1 MVVGRSEGS
10 VHVVL
15 EFVGNERER
24 EKRTTNCKIHVYKI
38 PPRCEA

>member
-1 MVVGRSEGS
+1 MVVERSEGS

-24 EKRTTNCKIHVYKI
+24 DKQIEKYMYTKYHQGVRLK
-38 PPRCEA
+38 